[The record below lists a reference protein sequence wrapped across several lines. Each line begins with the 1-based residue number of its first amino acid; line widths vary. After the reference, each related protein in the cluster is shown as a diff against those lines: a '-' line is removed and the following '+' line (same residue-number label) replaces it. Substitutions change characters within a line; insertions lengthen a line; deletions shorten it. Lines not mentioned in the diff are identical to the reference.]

1 MEEHRSINAE
11 YAEIAKDL
19 IEKESL
25 LVDILHS
32 DVTIIYLSS
41 DKEKKSKGKL
51 VLGECEKINPKYK
64 WAIPC
69 DFTITLYEP
78 NIVNLS
84 KDQLQILIFHEL
96 LHVGIEEKNGDIHYS
111 VRPHDIEDFRTI
123 IDRFGLDWN
132 IPEWEALEDGYEEDG
147 ADGEEN

>member
-1 MEEHRSINAE
+1 MEEHRSMNTE

-19 IEKESL
+19 IEKEIL
-25 LVDILHS
+25 LTNIRHS
-32 DVTIIYLSS
+32 EATIIYLSS

-51 VLGECEKINPKYK
+51 VLGECEKINSKYK

-84 KDQLQILIFHEL
+84 KDQLRILIFHEL
-96 LHVGIEEKNGDIHYS
+96 LHVGIEEKNGEEQYS

-123 IDRFGLDWN
+123 IDRYGIDWN

-147 ADGEEN
+147 AGGEED